1 MTSVSTPRTEGL
13 SVYQWSVPEKKTSMV
28 VDWLIKCL
36 FKYSTEITFV
46 LEILENSKI
55 IASELP

>member
-1 MTSVSTPRTEGL
+1 MASVSTPRTEGL

-28 VDWLIKCL
+28 VDWLIK
-36 FKYSTEITFV
+36 YSTEITFV